1 MKLLKTKLPLPPTT
15 NQMYGFRG
23 SKKFLS
29 KESKQW
35 LEEAQWQYKFSY
47 KKDVVLEPVRLII
60 NFYLKRDRDVDN
72 LKLILDSLQGFI
84 IKNDSQVVEL
94 HIMKHKDKDK
104 PRVVLVI
111 ETLI

>member
-1 MKLLKTKLPLPPTT
+1 MKLLKTELPLPPTT

-23 SKKFLS
+23 YKKFLS
-29 KESKQW
+29 KESKDW
-35 LEEAQWQYKFSY
+35 LEEVRWQYKTSY
-47 KKDVVLEPVRLII
+47 KEEIKLEPVRLIV

-94 HIMKHKDKDK
+94 HIMKYKDKTN
-104 PRVVLVI
+104 PRVELMVD
-111 ETLI
+111 TLI